1 MISLISGCAASDSTA
16 AAIVASSLRAGTIAE
31 TVMREVILVGQ
42 PLLAVPVSLATRIRD
57 SREWLSRR
65 MLYYSGTGDKT
76 LKHKILG
83 PIALVLVA
91 AVLYVFAAPSYRQ
104 GEPSLAGRKAKD
116 FDMQITGASHLSDL
130 RGKVV
135 VLNFWASW
143 CPPCLEETQSLNT
156 LQQAIASK
164 GGVVLGIS
172 VDEDKDAYEKFLVD
186 NHVVFPTYRDATKK
200 TATDYGTSM
209 FPETYLI
216 DRQGRLARKIVGPQD
231 WQSPEVMRSIDVLL
245 KQN

>member
-1 MISLISGCAASDSTA
+1 MYYS
-16 AAIVASSLRAGTIAE
+16 RAGE
-31 TVMREVILVGQ
+31 
-42 PLLAVPVSLATRIRD
+42 
-57 SREWLSRR
+57 
-65 MLYYSGTGDKT
+65 KT

-83 PIALVLVA
+83 PIALVFAA

-130 RGKVV
+130 HGKVV

-156 LQQAIASK
+156 LQQAIGPK

-172 VDEDKDAYEKFLVD
+172 VDEDKAAYQKFLTD
-186 NHVVFPTYRDATKK
+186 NHVIFPTYDDVSKK
-200 TATDYGTSM
+200 TAADYGTSM
-209 FPETYLI
+209 YPETYLI

-231 WQSPEVMRSIDVLL
+231 WQSPEITQSIDILL